1 MYLGHFCWRQF
12 PIHLVL
18 LGRVL
23 KLKLEGGEKRGREK
37 MGKRRREKKGG
48 RREGRRERGWG
59 KGREDGERERGWG
72 KREGSE
78 EGCRARMTR
87 DRKEKQRAGGMRRV
101 MHHSF

>member
-59 KGREDGERERGWG
+59 KGREDGGKGERMGKEKEDGEREKEVKRVVGRG
-72 KREGSE
+72 
-78 EGCRARMTR
+78 
-87 DRKEKQRAGGMRRV
+87 
-101 MHHSF
+101 

>member
-48 RREGRRERGWG
+48 RRKEGGRVG
-59 KGREDGERERGWG
+59 GREDGEREKEVKRNRGW
-72 KREGSE
+72 
-78 EGCRARMTR
+78 
-87 DRKEKQRAGGMRRV
+87 
-101 MHHSF
+101 